1 MNDATITALCVGVT
15 SFVALWMFLIRV
27 KGGSFS
33 ILYSLWTIRRQKKL
47 VDRYQDFKTEIEDEL
62 KE

>member
-1 MNDATITALCVGVT
+1 MSDATMTALCVGVT
-15 SFVALWMFLIRV
+15 SFIALWMFLIRV

-33 ILYSLWTIRRQKKL
+33 MLYSLWTVKRQKRL
-47 VDRYQDFKTEIEDEL
+47 VDRYQAFKAEIEDEL